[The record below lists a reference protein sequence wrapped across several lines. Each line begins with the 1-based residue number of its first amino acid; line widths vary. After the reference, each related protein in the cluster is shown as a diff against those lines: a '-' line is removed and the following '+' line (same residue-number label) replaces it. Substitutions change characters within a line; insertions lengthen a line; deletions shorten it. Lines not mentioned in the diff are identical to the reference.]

1 VLRRVDGVLAEREG
15 AVSRPDFEAAR
26 DLYFECLQLEPSF
39 RVEPYEFRE
48 GTGLAWWA
56 VIDGQTYAGGAILEP
71 ERFLLIFRQLLVHAR
86 ESLRRILGL
95 PDEAEEALK
104 MAELYFGAEALA

>member
-1 VLRRVDGVLAEREG
+1 MLRRVDGVLAEREG
-15 AVSRPDFEAAR
+15 AVNRPDFEAAR

-56 VIDGQTYAGGAILEP
+56 VIDGQTYAGGTIPES
-71 ERFLLIFRQLLVHAR
+71 ERFLLILRHLLVHAR

-95 PDEAEEALK
+95 PDEAEDTLK
-104 MAELYFGAEALA
+104 MAELHFGPEVIA